1 MKIVEVKHPLVK
13 HKLGLMREH
22 DISTKRFRELASE
35 VGSLL
40 TYEATADLETEK
52 VTIEGWN
59 GPVEVEQIKGKKIT
73 VVPIL
78 RAGLGMME
86 GVLEHVPSARISVV
100 GIYRNEETLEPVPYF
115 QKLVSNID
123 ERMALVVDPMLA
135 TGGSMI
141 ATIDLLKNAGCT
153 SIKVLVL
160 LPLGYEVALGGF
172 IMCGVLFCLVS
183 FIVKKA
189 GTGWLDV
196 MFPPAAMGAIVAV
209 IGLELAGVAANMA
222 GLLPADGQSPDSK
235 TIIISMVTLAVTVFG
250 SVLFRGFLAIIPI
263 LIGVLVGYA
272 LSFVMGVVD
281 TTPIAEAHWFALPTF
296 YTPRFEWFAIFTIL
310 PAALV
315 VIAEHVGHLVVTAN
329 IVKRDLIRDPGLHR
343 SMFANGLS
351 TIVSGFFGSTPN
363 TTYGENIGVMAITRV
378 YSTWVIGGAAI
389 IAILLSCVG
398 KLAAAI
404 QIIPVPV
411 MGGVSLLLYGVIG
424 ASGIRVLIESKV
436 DYSKAQNLILTS
448 VILIIGVSGAKV
460 HIGAAE
466 LKGMALATIVGIAL
480 SLIFKLISVLRPEE
494 VVLDAA
500 DSEEF
505 K

>member
-1 MKIVEVKHPLVK
+1 
-13 HKLGLMREH
+13 
-22 DISTKRFRELASE
+22 
-35 VGSLL
+35 
-40 TYEATADLETEK
+40 
-52 VTIEGWN
+52 
-59 GPVEVEQIKGKKIT
+59 
-73 VVPIL
+73 
-78 RAGLGMME
+78 
-86 GVLEHVPSARISVV
+86 
-100 GIYRNEETLEPVPYF
+100 
-115 QKLVSNID
+115 
-123 ERMALVVDPMLA
+123 
-135 TGGSMI
+135 
-141 ATIDLLKNAGCT
+141 
-153 SIKVLVL
+153 
-160 LPLGYEVALGGF
+160 
-172 IMCGVLFCLVS
+172 
-183 FIVKKA
+183 
-189 GTGWLDV
+189 
-196 MFPPAAMGAIVAV
+196 
-209 IGLELAGVAANMA
+209 MA

-404 QIIPVPV
+404 QIIPVRDGRRFSAAVRGDRRIRYPRADRIKSRLQQSAEPDSDLSYSDYRRERREGAYWR
-411 MGGVSLLLYGVIG
+411 GGAERHG
-424 ASGIRVLIESKV
+424 AGDDRR
-436 DYSKAQNLILTS
+436 Y
-448 VILIIGVSGAKV
+448 
-460 HIGAAE
+460 
-466 LKGMALATIVGIAL
+466 L
-480 SLIFKLISVLRPEE
+480 SEPDL
-494 VVLDAA
+494 
-500 DSEEF
+500 
-505 K
+505 

>member
-1 MKIVEVKHPLVK
+1 MTRRAIGVSERPPL
-13 HKLGLMREH
+13 LQTIPL
-22 DISTKRFRELASE
+22 
-35 VGSLL
+35 SLQHL
-40 TYEATADLETEK
+40 FAMFGATVLVPVLFHINPATVLLF
-52 VTIEGWN
+52 N
-59 GPVEVEQIKGKKIT
+59 GIGTLLYLFICKGKI
-73 VVPIL
+73 P
-78 RAGLGMME
+78 AYLGSSFAFISP
-86 GVLEHVPSARISVV
+86 VL
-100 GIYRNEETLEPVPYF
+100 L
-115 QKLVSNID
+115 
-123 ERMALVVDPMLA
+123 
-135 TGGSMI
+135 
-141 ATIDLLKNAGCT
+141 
-153 SIKVLVL
+153 L

-196 MFPPAAMGAIVAV
+196 LFPPAAMGAIVAV
-209 IGLELAGVAANMA
+209 IGLELA
-222 GLLPADGQSPDSK
+222 
-235 TIIISMVTLAVTVFG
+235 VTVLG

-272 LSFVMGVVD
+272 LSFAMGIVD
-281 TTPIAEAHWFALPTF
+281 TTPIINAHWFALPTL
-296 YTPRFEWFAIFTIL
+296 YTPRFEWFAILTIL

-329 IVKRDLIRDPGLHR
+329 IVKKDLLRDPGLHR

-351 TIVSGFFGSTPN
+351 TVISGFFGSTPN

-389 IAILLSCVG
+389 FAILLSCVG

-404 QIIPVPV
+404 QMIPLPV

-436 DYSKAQNLILTS
+436 DYNKAQNLILTS

-460 HIGAAE
+460 NIGAAE
-466 LKGMALATIVGIAL
+466 LKGMALATIVGIGL

-494 VVLDAA
+494 VVLDAEDA
-500 DSEEF
+500 DITD

>member
-1 MKIVEVKHPLVK
+1 
-13 HKLGLMREH
+13 
-22 DISTKRFRELASE
+22 
-35 VGSLL
+35 
-40 TYEATADLETEK
+40 
-52 VTIEGWN
+52 
-59 GPVEVEQIKGKKIT
+59 
-73 VVPIL
+73 
-78 RAGLGMME
+78 
-86 GVLEHVPSARISVV
+86 
-100 GIYRNEETLEPVPYF
+100 
-115 QKLVSNID
+115 
-123 ERMALVVDPMLA
+123 
-135 TGGSMI
+135 
-141 ATIDLLKNAGCT
+141 
-153 SIKVLVL
+153 
-160 LPLGYEVALGGF
+160 
-172 IMCGVLFCLVS
+172 
-183 FIVKKA
+183 
-189 GTGWLDV
+189 
-196 MFPPAAMGAIVAV
+196 
-209 IGLELAGVAANMA
+209 
-222 GLLPADGQSPDSK
+222 
-235 TIIISMVTLAVTVFG
+235 
-250 SVLFRGFLAIIPI
+250 VLFRGFLAIIPI

-363 TTYGENIGVMAITRV
+363 TTYGENIGVMAITRLQ
-378 YSTWVIGGAAI
+378 YLGYRRRGDHCDSALLRRQTGGGYPDHPGA
-389 IAILLSCVG
+389 G
-398 KLAAAI
+398 DGRRFAAA
-404 QIIPVPV
+404 VR
-411 MGGVSLLLYGVIG
+411 GDRRL
-424 ASGIRVLIESKV
+424 GIRVLIESKV

-500 DSEEF
+500 DSEEV